1 MSSILEA
8 LRELESSRPA
18 LPKTT
23 VTPVEAPSTTHRAI
37 DTLVP
42 VTGGLA
48 VGIVV
53 FGAIIW
59 AASHVTL
66 PTLPSV
72 ETSAPSAPAPVASA
86 PTDRPSWLDKAD
98 APRARVDT
106 SAPVHSATREP
117 APPDAAPA
125 PAAVSAPPSS
135 KPVHNGPIVVES
147 IGYSPNAPARAVT
160 LRVNGRRVTLHE
172 HESIDGLEI
181 QLIQSDSIYVQR
193 GSDVFLMTPD

>member
-8 LRELESSRPA
+8 LRELENSRPA
-18 LPKTT
+18 APKTT

-53 FGAIIW
+53 FGAVIW
-59 AASHVTL
+59 AVSHVTL
-66 PTLPSV
+66 PSF
-72 ETSAPSAPAPVASA
+72 ETSAPAAPEPIASAPA
-86 PTDRPSWLDKAD
+86 DRPAWLDKAD

-106 SAPVHSATREP
+106 SAQARGVAREP
-117 APPDAAPA
+117 APADAASASASA
-125 PAAVSAPPSS
+125 PAQASA

-147 IGYSPNAPARAVT
+147 IGYSPNEPARTVT
-160 LRVNGRRVTLHE
+160 LRVNGRRVTLHQR
-172 HESIDGLEI
+172 ESVDGLEV
-181 QLIQSDSIYVQR
+181 QLIQRDGIYVQR